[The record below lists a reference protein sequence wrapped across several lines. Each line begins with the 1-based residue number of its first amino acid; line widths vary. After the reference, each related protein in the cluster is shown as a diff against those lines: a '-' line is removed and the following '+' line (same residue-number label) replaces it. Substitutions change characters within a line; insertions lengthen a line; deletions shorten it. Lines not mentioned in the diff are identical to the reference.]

1 MSAKKPQSIF
11 QLKVTLS
18 GSKPP
23 IWRRILVPDNI
34 TLGRL
39 HVVLQLVMGWTD
51 SHLHQFAAK
60 GELYSIID
68 KDEDDNLFGNN
79 VNDENKVNLSSLLVS
94 EHDFMIY
101 DYDFGD
107 SWEHHI
113 TLEKILPFDSSI
125 KLPVCLTGKRACP
138 PEDCGGVWGYH
149 DLLEI
154 LADKSH
160 PDYEDTM
167 EWMDEDFEP
176 ETFNKTKVNA
186 LLLKYYK

>member
-1 MSAKKPQSIF
+1 MSANQPQSIF

-39 HVVLQLVMGWTD
+39 HVVLQVVMGWSD
-51 SHLHQFAAK
+51 CHLHQFSVK
-60 GELYSIID
+60 GERYSPRD
-68 KDEDDNLFGNN
+68 KDEEVNLFGKP
-79 VNDENKVNLSSLLVS
+79 VKDEKKARLSSLFVS

-113 TLEKILPFDSSI
+113 ILEKFLPFDSSI
-125 KLPVCLTGKRACP
+125 KLPVCLTGKGACP

-154 LADKSH
+154 VADKSH

-167 EWMDEDFEP
+167 DWLGEDFSP
-176 ETFNKTKVNA
+176 ETFDKTKANDI
-186 LLLKYYK
+186 LFKYCD